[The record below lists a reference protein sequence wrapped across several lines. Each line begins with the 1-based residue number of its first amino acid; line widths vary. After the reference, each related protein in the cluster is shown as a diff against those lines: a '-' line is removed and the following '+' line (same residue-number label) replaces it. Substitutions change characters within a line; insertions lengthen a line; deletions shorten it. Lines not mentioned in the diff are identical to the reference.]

1 MKKSENKSFIKN
13 SPQDNLRS
21 LAIILSAVI
30 CAASGLLSYQIEGT
44 FYPLVIQNMMCLF
57 FAGIFG
63 GFSGAAVSGI
73 TLMMGALGL
82 PIFSFGSNGLAS
94 LSGETGGF
102 LIGYFIA
109 SLFVGIF
116 LGKPQ
121 EEKTPMK
128 KIIISLFIGFLIIYI
143 VGIFQYFKS
152 THIKF
157 SFTILERILYTSI
170 PLFILDFIKLIITSI
185 ATYFLRPVCAKYFYK
200 GIE

>member
-1 MKKSENKSFIKN
+1 MKKTENKSFIKN

-30 CAASGLLSYQIEGT
+30 CAASGLLFYQIEGT
-44 FYPLVIQNMMCLF
+44 FYPLVIQNMMCLL

-73 TLMMGALGL
+73 TLMIGALGL

-109 SLFVGIF
+109 SLF
-116 LGKPQ
+116 
-121 EEKTPMK
+121 
-128 KIIISLFIGFLIIYI
+128 